1 MKYTIAE
8 IIVRVRCRGEIMNI
22 LYNRRKSGSRGTCIP
37 GRGLHG
43 RSMLLAGVICI
54 VSLMYSVLSATAAE
68 DSAVAAVMQLMK
80 TEGEV
85 SVSNGSGRDI
95 TLIKNM
101 RLYNGYSASTQEES
115 YAWINMDSE
124 KLAKLDAVS
133 EAEVRKN
140 GKKLEIL
147 LDSGNL
153 FFNVTEDLEEDETLN
168 IRTST
173 MVMGIRGTCGW
184 VRVIDRWHSEVYLLE
199 GEVSCSVTDPVTGQ
213 VKTTVLKS
221 GQMAEF
227 VVYFEEQAGDKC
239 DIIIRGFS
247 GEEIP
252 GFVLVELDGND
263 PLCGK
268 IRDASGIDVGS
279 YTANAEA
286 RLKSDQEE
294 MRQKMDRIRELL
306 AKQDNHISK
315 DPVWVRGNDTARLS
329 TDEST
334 GNQEN
339 SRGGNGAGSGPG
351 RNPGAGPGTG
361 TGPER
366 GNAAPAEP
374 ADSSVNA
381 GQTPNSPAGTGGGN
395 NTPGSGTTQTPAADN
410 PGTPTTPTTP
420 AAPQTPSANNPG
432 TPTTPST
439 PAASQP
445 SVVTIPA
452 PDLPSGETLYDITS
466 AFNNGADQVI
476 LDGDLNVHSN
486 LEIPEGKTL
495 TVTGDLWV
503 AQGPDS
509 ARPTLTVKGTLEVE
523 GNLENENAT
532 IEVGTIDSTDS
543 PPPAP

>member
-1 MKYTIAE
+1 M
-8 IIVRVRCRGEIMNI
+8 
-22 LYNRRKSGSRGTCIP
+22 
-37 GRGLHG
+37 
-43 RSMLLAGVICI
+43 
-54 VSLMYSVLSATAAE
+54 SLIYSVLSAAAAE

-85 SVSNGSGRDI
+85 SVFNGSGKDI
-95 TLIKNM
+95 TIIKNM
-101 RLYNGYSASTQEES
+101 RLYNGYSASTLEES

-133 EAEVRKN
+133 EAEVRKS

-213 VKTTVLKS
+213 VKTTILKS

-227 VVYFEEQAGDKC
+227 VVYSKEQAGDKC

-247 GEEIP
+247 GDEIP

-286 RLKSDQEE
+286 RLASGQEE

-329 TDEST
+329 SDENT

-339 SRGGNGAGSGPG
+339 RRGGNSAGPGPG
-351 RNPGAGPGTG
+351 RNPGAGSGTG
-361 TGPER
+361 TGPGR
-366 GNAAPAEP
+366 GNAGQAPNP
-374 ADSSVNA
+374 
-381 GQTPNSPAGTGGGN
+381 PAGTGGSS

-410 PGTPTTPTTP
+410 SGTPTTPGTP
-420 AAPQTPSANNPG
+420 AVPQAPVN
-432 TPTTPST
+432 
-439 PAASQP
+439 
-445 SVVTIPA
+445 SVTLPA
-452 PDLPSGETLYDITS
+452 PATLDDVIS
-466 AFNNGADQVI
+466 AFNDGADQVI
-476 LDGDLNVHSN
+476 VDGN
-486 LEIPEGKTL
+486 LRVDRSFEIPAGKTL
-495 TVTGDLWV
+495 TVTGDLGV
-503 AQGPDS
+503 NNSPDQ
-509 ARPTLTVKGTLEVE
+509 PQTTLTINGSLEVE
-523 GNLENENAT
+523 GDLMNNAT
-532 IEVGTIDSTDS
+532 IEVGTVDSTDS

>member
-1 MKYTIAE
+1 
-8 IIVRVRCRGEIMNI
+8 MNI
-22 LYNRRKSGSRGTCIP
+22 IYNRRKSGGRDTCTP
-37 GRGLHG
+37 KRGLHG

-54 VSLMYSVLSATAAE
+54 VSLMYSVLSAAAAE

-133 EAEVRKN
+133 EAEVRKS

-227 VVYFEEQAGDKC
+227 VVYSEEQAGDKC

-247 GEEIP
+247 GDEIP
-252 GFVLVELDGND
+252 GFVLVELDGD
-263 PLCGK
+263 DSLCGK

-279 YTANAEA
+279 YTANAET
-286 RLKSDQEE
+286 RLASDQEE

-315 DPVWVRGNDTARLS
+315 DPVWVRGNDTERLS
-329 TDEST
+329 SDENT
-334 GNQEN
+334 ERQEN
-339 SRGGNGAGSGPG
+339 RRGVNGTDPG
-351 RNPGAGPGTG
+351 TGRDPGTGPGTG
-361 TGPER
+361 PGR

-374 ADSSVNA
+374 TDSKVNA
-381 GQTPNSPAGTGGGN
+381 GQASNSPTDTGGSN
-395 NTPGSGTTQTPAADN
+395 NTPGSGTTQTPAVDN
-410 PGTPTTPTTP
+410 PGTSTTPTTP
-420 AAPQTPSANNPG
+420 AAPQTPAANNPG
-432 TPTTPST
+432 TPTTPDT
-439 PAASQP
+439 PAAPQP
-445 SVVTIPA
+445 PVNSVTLPA
-452 PDLPSGETLYDITS
+452 PVAEEDIID
-466 AFNNGADQVI
+466 AFNNGADQVVV
-476 LDGDLNVHSN
+476 DGNAIVDED
-486 LEIPEGKTL
+486 LEIPAGKTL
-495 TVTGDLWV
+495 TVTGDLLV
-503 AQGPDS
+503 SIPPES
-509 ARPTLTVKGTLEVE
+509 AISPVVTVKGTLEVE
-523 GNLENENAT
+523 GNLDINDAT
-532 IEVGTIDSTDS
+532 IEIGTVDSTEH
-543 PPPAP
+543 PPVDP

>member
-1 MKYTIAE
+1 M
-8 IIVRVRCRGEIMNI
+8 
-22 LYNRRKSGSRGTCIP
+22 
-37 GRGLHG
+37 
-43 RSMLLAGVICI
+43 
-54 VSLMYSVLSATAAE
+54 SLMYSVLLAAAAE

-95 TLIKNM
+95 TIIKNM

-133 EAEVRKN
+133 EAEVRKS

-227 VVYFEEQAGDKC
+227 VVYSEEQAGDKC
-239 DIIIRGFS
+239 DIIIWGFS
-247 GEEIP
+247 GDEIP
-252 GFVLVELDGND
+252 GFVLVELDGED
-263 PLCGK
+263 SLCGK

-410 PGTPTTPTTP
+410 PGTPTTPSTP
-420 AAPQTPSANNPG
+420 AAPQTPVNSV
-432 TPTTPST
+432 TL
-439 PAASQP
+439 PATAT
-445 SVVTIPA
+445 V
-452 PDLPSGETLYDITS
+452 DDIID
-466 AFNNGADQVI
+466 AFNNGADQVVV
-476 LDGDLNVHSN
+476 DGSITVDES
-486 LEIPEGKTL
+486 LEIPSGKTL
-495 TVTGDLWV
+495 TVTRD
-503 AQGPDS
+503 
-509 ARPTLTVKGTLEVE
+509 LTVEDNGDRSKKVKVDGSLEVE
-523 GNLENENAT
+523 GNLTNNGT
-532 IEVGTIDSTDS
+532 IEIGTSDVTDTQR
-543 PPPAP
+543 PPR